1 MNIAFV
7 INSQLPALLY
17 GGTER
22 VLWGLL
28 HELHTLGHKLYLIAP
43 QGTTCPYAKVI
54 IYSDAIPLEEQIPQ
68 EVDLTHF
75 HVSVPKGFSRPHI
88 VTVHGNTIDGD
99 ITHNAVF
106 VSKNHAQRFGVDSY
120 VLNGLN
126 WEDYPTSSLSKI
138 RRGFHFLGKAAWKV
152 KNLQGAIDTVLSIPR
167 AELNVLGGTRLNF
180 KMGFRLTLS
189 PRVHFFGM
197 VDDGKKAEVIS
208 TSQGLVFPVR
218 WHEPFGLAIIESLY
232 YGAPI
237 FATRHGSLPELV
249 PEEVGYLSNSSRE
262 LAQAMT
268 ELSFSP
274 SYCHEYA
281 RVHFSASRMAQDY
294 LKLYEQVL
302 NGYSLCPHKPS
313 PIDVSRGLEWQK

>member
-28 HELHTLGHKLYLIAP
+28 YELHRLGHRLYLITP
-43 QGTTCPYAKVI
+43 QGTTCPYAEVI
-54 IYSDAIPLEEQIPQ
+54 VRNEAMPIEKQIPQ

-75 HVSVPKGFSRPHI
+75 HVPVPKGFSLPHI
-88 VTVHGNTIDGD
+88 VTIHGNSIDEG
-99 ITHNAVF
+99 ITQNAVF
-106 VSKNHAQRFGVDSY
+106 VSQNHAERFGVDSY
-120 VLNGLN
+120 VHNGLN
-126 WEDYPTSSLSKI
+126 WDDYPTPQLSTP

-197 VDDGKKAEVIS
+197 VDDKKKAEVIS
-208 TSQGLVFPVR
+208 RSQGLVFPVR

-232 YGAPI
+232 YGAPV

-249 PEEVGYLSNSSRE
+249 TKEVGYLSNSKSE
-262 LAQAMT
+262 LARAMT

-274 SYCHEYA
+274 SDCHDYA
-281 RVHFSASRMAQDY
+281 REYFSAARMAQDY
-294 LKLYEQVL
+294 LKRYEQVL
-302 NGYSLCPHKPS
+302 NGYSLCTQKPS
-313 PIDVSRGLEWQK
+313 PIDVRRGLEWEL